1 MAKTITKKSSKST
14 TKTPVNLPQKTPVK
28 TTAKS
33 PVKITKPLAN
43 ASNKEVT
50 KKPKNRDVKNVKN
63 DNSMTYFWGGLGI
76 VLCAAGALIVLLWGI
91 GAMLNK

>member
-14 TKTPVNLPQKTPVK
+14 TKTSAKTTANSPVK
-28 TTAKS
+28 TT
-33 PVKITKPLAN
+33 KPLAK

-50 KKPKNRDVKNVKN
+50 KKPKVRDAKKVKN

>member
-14 TKTPVNLPQKTPVK
+14 TKTPAK

-33 PVKITKPLAN
+33 PVKTTNPLAKT
-43 ASNKEVT
+43 SNKEVT
-50 KKPKNRDVKNVKN
+50 KKTKVKDAKNAKN
-63 DNSMTYFWGGLGI
+63 DHSMTYFWGGLGI
-76 VLCAAGALIVLLWGI
+76 VLCAAGALIVLLWGM

>member
-14 TKTPVNLPQKTPVK
+14 TKTL
-28 TTAKS
+28 AK
-33 PVKITKPLAN
+33 

-50 KKPKNRDVKNVKN
+50 KKPKVRDAKNVKN

-91 GAMLNK
+91 GVMLNK

>member
-1 MAKTITKKSSKST
+1 MTKTITKKSSKST
-14 TKTPVNLPQKTPVK
+14 TKTSAK

-33 PVKITKPLAN
+33 PVKTTKPLAKS
-43 ASNKEVT
+43 SNKEII
-50 KKPKNRDVKNVKN
+50 KKPKVRDAKNAKN

-91 GAMLNK
+91 GVMLNK

>member
-14 TKTPVNLPQKTPVK
+14 TKTPAK

-33 PVKITKPLAN
+33 PVKTTKPLAKT
-43 ASNKEVT
+43 SNKEVT
-50 KKPKNRDVKNVKN
+50 KKTKVK
-63 DNSMTYFWGGLGI
+63 DANSMTYFWGGLGI

>member
-1 MAKTITKKSSKST
+1 MAKIITKKSSKST
-14 TKTPVNLPQKTPVK
+14 TKTSAK

-33 PVKITKPLAN
+33 PVKTTNPLAK

-50 KKPKNRDVKNVKN
+50 KKPKVRDAKNVKN

>member
-14 TKTPVNLPQKTPVK
+14 TKSPVK
-28 TTAKS
+28 TT
-33 PVKITKPLAN
+33 KPLTKV
-43 ASNKEVT
+43 SNKETT
-50 KKPKNRDVKNVKN
+50 KKPKVRDAKNIKN

-91 GAMLNK
+91 GVMLNK

>member
-1 MAKTITKKSSKST
+1 MAKTITKKS
-14 TKTPVNLPQKTPVK
+14 
-28 TTAKS
+28 
-33 PVKITKPLAN
+33 
-43 ASNKEVT
+43 
-50 KKPKNRDVKNVKN
+50 RDVKNVKN

>member
-14 TKTPVNLPQKTPVK
+14 TKTPAK

-33 PVKITKPLAN
+33 SVKTTKPLAKTN
-43 ASNKEVT
+43 NKEIAKKT
-50 KKPKNRDVKNVKN
+50 KVRDAKNVKN

>member
-14 TKTPVNLPQKTPVK
+14 TKTSAK

-33 PVKITKPLAN
+33 PVKTTKPLAKT
-43 ASNKEVT
+43 SNKEAI
-50 KKPKNRDVKNVKN
+50 KKPKTRDIKNVKN

>member
-14 TKTPVNLPQKTPVK
+14 TKTPAK

-33 PVKITKPLAN
+33 PVKTTKSPVKTTKPLAKT
-43 ASNKEVT
+43 SSREVT
-50 KKPKNRDVKNVKN
+50 KKPKTRDAKNVKN

-91 GAMLNK
+91 GVMLNK

>member
-1 MAKTITKKSSKST
+1 MAKIITKKSSKST
-14 TKTPVNLPQKTPVK
+14 TKASAK

-33 PVKITKPLAN
+33 PVKTTNPLAK
-43 ASNKEVT
+43 ASSREVT
-50 KKPKNRDVKNVKN
+50 KKPKNRDEKNVKN

>member
-1 MAKTITKKSSKST
+1 MAKTITKKSSKSI
-14 TKTPVNLPQKTPVK
+14 TKTPAK
-28 TTAKS
+28 TTTKS
-33 PVKITKPLAN
+33 PVKTTKPLAN
-43 ASNKEVT
+43 TSNKEVT
-50 KKPKNRDVKNVKN
+50 KKPKTRDVKNVKN

>member
-14 TKTPVNLPQKTPVK
+14 TKTPAK

-33 PVKITKPLAN
+33 PVKTTKPLAKT
-43 ASNKEVT
+43 SSKEVT
-50 KKPKNRDVKNVKN
+50 KKPKVRDAKNVKN

-91 GAMLNK
+91 GVMLNK

>member
-14 TKTPVNLPQKTPVK
+14 TKTSAK

-33 PVKITKPLAN
+33 LAK

>member
-1 MAKTITKKSSKST
+1 MSKTITKKSSKST
-14 TKTPVNLPQKTPVK
+14 TKTSAK

-33 PVKITKPLAN
+33 PVKTTKPLAKT
-43 ASNKEVT
+43 SNKEIA
-50 KKPKNRDVKNVKN
+50 KKPKVRDAKNIKN

>member
-14 TKTPVNLPQKTPVK
+14 TKTSAK

-33 PVKITKPLAN
+33 PVKATKPLAKT
-43 ASNKEVT
+43 SNKEVT
-50 KKPKNRDVKNVKN
+50 KKPKTRDAKNVKN
-63 DNSMTYFWGGLGI
+63 DSSMTYFWGGLGI

>member
-14 TKTPVNLPQKTPVK
+14 AKTPAKAEAKIVAKSHSKSVAKNIKTPK
-28 TTAKS
+28 A
-33 PVKITKPLAN
+33 KITR
-43 ASNKEVT
+43 VT
-50 KKPKNRDVKNVKN
+50 KVSDKAVKD
-63 DNSMTYFWGGLGI
+63 DNCMAYFWGGLGI

>member
-1 MAKTITKKSSKST
+1 MS
-14 TKTPVNLPQKTPVK
+14 
-28 TTAKS
+28 
-33 PVKITKPLAN
+33 
-43 ASNKEVT
+43 
-50 KKPKNRDVKNVKN
+50 KN

>member
-14 TKTPVNLPQKTPVK
+14 TKTPAK

-33 PVKITKPLAN
+33 QVKTTKPLTKV
-43 ASNKEVT
+43 SNKETT
-50 KKPKNRDVKNVKN
+50 KKPKVRDAKNIKN

>member
-14 TKTPVNLPQKTPVK
+14 TKTPAK

-33 PVKITKPLAN
+33 PVKATKPLTKV
-43 ASNKEVT
+43 SNKETT
-50 KKPKNRDVKNVKN
+50 KKPKVRDAKNIKN
-63 DNSMTYFWGGLGI
+63 DNSMAYFWGGLGI

-91 GAMLNK
+91 GVMLNK

>member
-14 TKTPVNLPQKTPVK
+14 TKTP
-28 TTAKS
+28 AKS
-33 PVKITKPLAN
+33 PVKTTKPLAK
-43 ASNKEVT
+43 ASSKEVT
-50 KKPKNRDVKNVKN
+50 KKPKNRDVKNIKN

>member
-14 TKTPVNLPQKTPVK
+14 TKTSAK

-33 PVKITKPLAN
+33 PIKTTKPLAK

-50 KKPKNRDVKNVKN
+50 KKPKVRDAKKVKY

>member
-14 TKTPVNLPQKTPVK
+14 TKTSAK

-33 PVKITKPLAN
+33 PVKTTKPLAKS
-43 ASNKEVT
+43 SNKEII
-50 KKPKNRDVKNVKN
+50 KKPKVRDAKNAKN

-91 GAMLNK
+91 GVMLNK

>member
-14 TKTPVNLPQKTPVK
+14 
-28 TTAKS
+28 AKS
-33 PVKITKPLAN
+33 PVKTTKPLAKT
-43 ASNKEVT
+43 SSKEVT
-50 KKPKNRDVKNVKN
+50 KKPKNRDVKNIKN

-91 GAMLNK
+91 GVMLNK

>member
-14 TKTPVNLPQKTPVK
+14 TKTPAK

-33 PVKITKPLAN
+33 PVKTTNPLAKT
-43 ASNKEVT
+43 SNKEVT
-50 KKPKNRDVKNVKN
+50 KKTKVKDAKNSKN